1 MTAKFILDYCLNNLE
16 GSIIVESWGE
26 SGIFYNPEHVL
37 KRGVYILTIKEKDGA
52 NDRASKLT
60 RKNVYRLN
68 IGIRKPTF
76 LKIFGFI
83 LERAKAGGVVA
94 MDYDFVAINQI
105 IPHPV
110 YAWMGWISVLNPSSD
125 TFEISKPFIQ
135 ESYEFAK

>member
-1 MTAKFILDYCLNNLE
+1 M
-16 GSIIVESWGE
+16 GE
-26 SGIFYNPEHVL
+26 SDIFYNPEHVL